1 MRVTYRGSTT
11 SDTALDKSRIALA
24 TRLFVRSRTAEGM
37 PLDEAIAR
45 SGAMRARPI
54 MLTAGAAMLGAW
66 PITLNPIF
74 SGLAWALV
82 FGLVASTA
90 FILVVVLVA
99 HFALESSRAQS

>member
-1 MRVTYRGSTT
+1 
-11 SDTALDKSRIALA
+11 
-24 TRLFVRSRTAEGM
+24 M

-90 FILVVVLVA
+90 FTLVVVLVA